1 MKNPSRP
8 KHPKIIEMKNDL
20 FLFSHFFAVSQEGLM
35 KAGKLS
41 QNLFEAPKASVKM
54 EIYVIFPTNLGLGWQ
69 ELKL

>member
-41 QNLFEAPKASVKM
+41 
-54 EIYVIFPTNLGLGWQ
+54 
-69 ELKL
+69 